1 MHTVYLI
8 CSRGVLVNAMH
19 LYILGPSRK
28 ECGHCN
34 KTILRLTDLLLHYDH
49 FFFQIL
55 NTFVLII
62 KQLSI
67 YLQLI
72 MILSPFL
79 DKIYSE
85 VLLYRVGHLIV
96 DSLKITSLLGC
107 NYI

>member
-1 MHTVYLI
+1 
-8 CSRGVLVNAMH
+8 MH

-34 KTILRLTDLLLHYDH
+34 KTILRLTDLLLHYDP
-49 FFFQIL
+49 FFQIL

-72 MILSPFL
+72 IILSPFFGI
-79 DKIYSE
+79 KYIYSE
-85 VLLYRVGHLIV
+85 ALLYRVGHLIV
-96 DSLKITSLLGC
+96 DSLKITGLLGC

>member
-1 MHTVYLI
+1 
-8 CSRGVLVNAMH
+8 MH

-49 FFFQIL
+49 FFSSNSQYFCLNHKTTINIL
-55 NTFVLII
+55 TTNYNTF
-62 KQLSI
+62 S
-67 YLQLI
+67 
-72 MILSPFL
+72 FFW

-85 VLLYRVGHLIV
+85 ALSYRVGHLIV
-96 DSLKITSLLGC
+96 DSLKITGLLGC

>member
-1 MHTVYLI
+1 MI
-8 CSRGVLVNAMH
+8 
-19 LYILGPSRK
+19 LY
-28 ECGHCN
+28 
-34 KTILRLTDLLLHYDH
+34 
-49 FFFQIL
+49 FQIL

-72 MILSPFL
+72 INTFSFFW

-85 VLLYRVGHLIV
+85 ALLYRVGHLIV
-96 DSLKITSLLGC
+96 DSLKITGLLGC

>member
-1 MHTVYLI
+1 M
-8 CSRGVLVNAMH
+8 
-19 LYILGPSRK
+19 IL
-28 ECGHCN
+28 
-34 KTILRLTDLLLHYDH
+34 
-49 FFFQIL
+49 FFQIL

-72 MILSPFL
+72 IILSPFFG

-85 VLLYRVGHLIV
+85 ALLYRVGHLIV
-96 DSLKITSLLGC
+96 DSLKITGLLGC

>member
-1 MHTVYLI
+1 
-8 CSRGVLVNAMH
+8 MH

-28 ECGHCN
+28 ECGHYN

-72 MILSPFL
+72 IILSPFFGI
-79 DKIYSE
+79 KYT
-85 VLLYRVGHLIV
+85 VKPFYIV
-96 DSLKITSLLGC
+96 
-107 NYI
+107 

>member
-1 MHTVYLI
+1 
-8 CSRGVLVNAMH
+8 MH

-34 KTILRLTDLLLHYDH
+34 KTILRLTDLLLHYDP
-49 FFFQIL
+49 FFQIL

-72 MILSPFL
+72 IILSPFFRI
-79 DKIYSE
+79 KYT
-85 VLLYRVGHLIV
+85 VKPFYIV
-96 DSLKITSLLGC
+96 
-107 NYI
+107 